1 MNNEKNKR
9 IRIGETKVAEVKVEE
24 QDINVENL
32 KKDEDSGPE
41 GAEFYNEA
49 GEFDWDSFEATCP
62 SKTRKHN
69 PHIKTQ
75 NGDRVFS
82 REVYAQEMYDI
93 LTAHDA
99 QLGNVVT
106 KLNPGEIHEGK
117 IYAVSSDYI
126 SVDIG
131 YRELIYVKYDKEPE
145 EVQALKPGDE
155 TAVLITLLGKN
166 SHITGSIT
174 GGVKHKVFMDL
185 REAVETGGTAWIGK
199 VTHMI
204 ENGGYMVL
212 VQGIECFMPGSLA
225 GINKLHDFGSIIGTE
240 MYVVPVSF
248 SPDRGTLVVSHRK
261 YLQAMIPSELEKLK
275 ENQGE
280 TLVGNVTGTAKYG
293 VFVEFNQC
301 LTGMIHNNDLDED
314 TLAKFKARDI
324 KPGDEVEFIVKD
336 IISNTKITLTQ
347 KANAVVNPWSDIISR
362 YQLPAVVEATV
373 KTKKDYGLFITIE
386 EGVTG
391 LLHVSEVGEEIMDV
405 FQKDDKITVQ
415 ITRIDVD
422 SMKVFLKMPQ

>member
-9 IRIGETKVAEVKVEE
+9 IRIGETKTNQTPVEE
-24 QDINVENL
+24 LDTNVENL
-32 KKDEDSGPE
+32 KKEEDSGPE
-41 GAEFYNEA
+41 GAEFFDEA
-49 GEFDWDSFEATCP
+49 GEFDWDAFEATCP
-62 SKTRKHN
+62 SRTRKPN

-75 NGDRVFS
+75 NGDKVFS

-93 LTAHDA
+93 LSAHDES
-99 QLGNVVT
+99 LGNVIT
-106 KLNPGEIHEGK
+106 ILNPGEIHEGK
-117 IYAVSSDYI
+117 IYAVSSEFI

-131 YRELIYVKYDKEPE
+131 YRELIYVKYDKEPTD
-145 EVQALKPGDE
+145 VQSLKPGDE
-155 TAVLITLLGKN
+155 TAVLITQLSKN
-166 SHITGSIT
+166 SHVLGSIN

-185 REAVETGGTAWIGK
+185 REAVESGGTAWVGT

-248 SPDRGTLVVSHRK
+248 SPERGTLVVSHRK
-261 YLQAMIPSELEKLK
+261 YLQALIPSELESLK
-275 ENQGE
+275 ETQGE
-280 TLVGNVTGTAKYG
+280 TLIGNVTGTAKYG
-293 VFVEFNQC
+293 VFVEFNKC

-324 KPGDEVEFIVKD
+324 KPGDEVSFMVKD

-347 KANAVVNPWSDIISR
+347 KANITVNPWLDIQSR
-362 YQLPAVVEATV
+362 YQIPSVIQATV

-391 LLHVSEVGEEIMDV
+391 LLHVSELSEAVMSV
-405 FQKDDKITVQ
+405 FKSGDPITVQ

-422 SMKVFLKMPQ
+422 SMKVFLKMP

>member
-1 MNNEKNKR
+1 
-9 IRIGETKVAEVKVEE
+9 
-24 QDINVENL
+24 
-32 KKDEDSGPE
+32 
-41 GAEFYNEA
+41 
-49 GEFDWDSFEATCP
+49 
-62 SKTRKHN
+62 
-69 PHIKTQ
+69 
-75 NGDRVFS
+75 
-82 REVYAQEMYDI
+82 
-93 LTAHDA
+93 
-99 QLGNVVT
+99 
-106 KLNPGEIHEGK
+106 
-117 IYAVSSDYI
+117 
-126 SVDIG
+126 
-131 YRELIYVKYDKEPE
+131 
-145 EVQALKPGDE
+145 
-155 TAVLITLLGKN
+155 
-166 SHITGSIT
+166 
-174 GGVKHKVFMDL
+174 
-185 REAVETGGTAWIGK
+185 
-199 VTHMI
+199 
-204 ENGGYMVL
+204 MVL

-347 KANAVVNPWSDIISR
+347 KANAVVNPWTDIISR